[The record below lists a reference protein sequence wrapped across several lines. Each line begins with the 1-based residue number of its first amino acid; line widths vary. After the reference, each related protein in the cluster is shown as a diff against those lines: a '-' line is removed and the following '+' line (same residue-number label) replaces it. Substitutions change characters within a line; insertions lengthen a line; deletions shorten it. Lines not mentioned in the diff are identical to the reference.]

1 MATIDKFNYEISQS
15 VTGSFREGDT
25 VEFTFQAQATS
36 NISRNAEQKVNL
48 FYSTDSESISYV

>member
-25 VEFTFQAQATS
+25 GRVYFS
-36 NISRNAEQKVNL
+36 GS
-48 FYSTDSESISYV
+48 SYK